1 MAVFRAGPQLRALA
15 GSVPRWTST
24 TSVGWQC
31 SPPDINRELRLAL
44 FPAGP
49 QHTIHNHNHKQA
61 NKQTNKPQAHS
72 QTNNH
77 KHTITSTTTNTFTN
91 TQSQTRPQAQPQT
104 HTHTQ
109 PQTHNHKHNQ
119 KHSHKHTTNW
129 RPWRQGSTFGCQL
142 ETLGTPRREL
152 PDIKI
157 TVPSPRTHKQN
168 PKPQSPRPWQR
179 APHHA

>member
-61 NKQTNKPQAHS
+61 NKQTN
-72 QTNNH
+72 H
-77 KHTITSTTTNTFTN
+77 KHIHKQTTTN
-91 TQSQTRPQAQPQT
+91 TQSQAQPQT
-104 HTHTQ
+104 PSQTHNHRHDHKHNHKHTHTQ